1 MGATTPE
8 LQALYNARAQQE
20 AQLAANAQQY
30 GQQNVAFGAG
40 LLGTGAQTM
49 GNYYA
54 GQQAAY
60 QPYTTAL
67 GQVQGLEQLA
77 QQPLT
82 MGAAL
87 GQQAATAGANV
98 GRLGLSGAEFS
109 TRLAT
114 GPAATTNPY
123 STLLSGLGSSP
134 AFGQAAGNIFSGL
147 FS

>member
-1 MGATTPE
+1 
-8 LQALYNARAQQE
+8 
-20 AQLAANAQQY
+20 
-30 GQQNVAFGAG
+30 
-40 LLGTGAQTM
+40 M

-60 QPYTTAL
+60 APYTTAL
-67 GQVQGLEQLA
+67 GQVQALETAA

-87 GQQAATAGANV
+87 GQQAAQAGANV

-114 GPAATTNPY
+114 GNAATTNPY
-123 STLLSGLGSSP
+123 ATLLSGLGASP
-134 AFGQAAGNIFSGL
+134 TFGTAVGNVLGGL

>member
-1 MGATTPE
+1 MG
-8 LQALYNARAQQE
+8 
-20 AQLAANAQQY
+20 QY
-30 GQQNVAFGAG
+30 YG
-40 LLGTGAQTM
+40 
-49 GNYYA
+49 

-60 QPYTTAL
+60 APYTTAL

-114 GPAATTNPY
+114 GNAATTNPY
-123 STLLSGLGSSP
+123 STLLSGLGASP
-134 AFGQAAGNIFSGL
+134 AFGQAIGGL